1 MTTPNALPALLS
13 DPGGG
18 SLNLSLPP
26 GTLVDTTADGAPWP
40 EPLLWFARQPANA
53 AGWLALRAARSVG
66 LLPVLI
72 EAGGS
77 SAPGGPGRWNL
88 LPAMMSSPADH
99 DAGEVLADLWDVD
112 GDIDDD
118 PEEWEEVLAPYRAGY
133 PGLAPRRD
141 PDAEPDDRAAD
152 VAATSL
158 AAGELDEPR
167 LALVPAARSAD
178 IPAAI
183 GWCGPLNHEN
193 DVARLCAVLRSWE
206 DRFGIR
212 VVALTH
218 DLLTVSVAAPPRTQV
233 EAEQVAAEHF
243 AFCPDNIT
251 QGYYETLR
259 EYAAKAVLG
268 RHVWHFWWD

>member
-1 MTTPNALPALLS
+1 MTTPNALRALLS

-26 GTLVDTTADGAPWP
+26 GTLVDTTEDGVPWP
-40 EPLLWFARQPANA
+40 EPLLWFSQLPANA
-53 AGWLALRAARSVG
+53 AGWRALRSAASAG

-72 EAGGS
+72 EVGDRRV
-77 SAPGGPGRWNL
+77 PGGPAGWGLR
-88 LPAMMSSPADH
+88 PGMMSSPADH
-99 DAGEVLADLWDVD
+99 DAGEVLADLWD
-112 GDIDDD
+112 GDL
-118 PEEWEEVLAPYRAGY
+118 EELEERDELLAPYGAGR

-141 PDAEPDDRAAD
+141 PETDPDDRAAE
-152 VAATSL
+152 VAAGIL
-158 AAGELDEPR
+158 AAGDLDDPR

-206 DRFGIR
+206 DRFGVR
-212 VVALTH
+212 VVALTD
-218 DLLTVSVAAPPRTQV
+218 DLLTVSVAAPPRTQ
-233 EAEQVAAEHF
+233 EETEQVAAEHF

-251 QGYYETLR
+251 QGYHETLR
-259 EYAAKAVLG
+259 GYAAKALLG